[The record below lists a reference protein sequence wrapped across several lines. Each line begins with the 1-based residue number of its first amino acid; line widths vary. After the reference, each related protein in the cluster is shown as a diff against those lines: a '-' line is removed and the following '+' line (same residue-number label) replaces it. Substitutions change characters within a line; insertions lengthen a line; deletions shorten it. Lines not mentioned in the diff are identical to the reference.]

1 MELYKMTF
9 DPEYWKRS
17 FHTKN
22 GHEIRGML
30 PYSMLIAV
38 VEREF
43 DKMIKSIVD
52 YEHSSEDRLDDPTL
66 SKIEEDG
73 VNIIRECMVNATF
86 YCMNDYRGCNIS
98 NFVIARGC
106 NISNPIITS
115 FFKIDNIFKNLFDED
130 KKPSHDLSVDERL
143 TPMPQWMHDLSN
155 KYDYDDPFMVLIY
168 RLHHA
173 LLLAEEGIG
182 KIIEP
187 HICEEDTRIQLDK
200 LDFPEYGDMSVWFG
214 TSDDYD
220 QRERSPLNKRYI
232 CPKRSNYEKDH
243 TIEYDEMC
251 DHNSDIVKNHYKS
264 IGTKIDIS
272 DEMCEL
278 FDVDTCYRHALAY
291 DDITIIIYFVYKR
304 N

>member
-30 PYSMLIAV
+30 PYTMLIAV

-52 YEHSSEDRLDDPTL
+52 YEHSSEDGLDDPTL

-73 VNIIRECMVNATF
+73 VNIIRECTTNATI
-86 YCMNDYRGCNIS
+86 YCINDYCGYNIPNS
-98 NFVIARGC
+98 
-106 NISNPIITS
+106 
-115 FFKIDNIFKNLFDED
+115 IFASILRNLFDED
-130 KKPSHDLSVDERL
+130 KKSSHDLSVEERL

-187 HICEEDTRIQLDK
+187 RICEDDMRIQFDK
-200 LDFPEYGDMSVWFG
+200 LDFSNYGDMSIWFG

-264 IGTKIDIS
+264 IGTKIDIN

-278 FDVDTCYRHALAY
+278 FNVDTCYRHALAY

>member
-17 FHTKN
+17 FRTKN
-22 GHEIRGML
+22 GHEINGMV
-30 PYSMLIAV
+30 PYTMLIAV

-52 YEHSSEDRLDDPTL
+52 YEHSSEDGLDDPTL

-73 VNIIRECMVNATF
+73 VNIIRECMANATF
-86 YCMNDYRGCNIS
+86 YCINDYRGCNIS
-98 NFVIARGC
+98 NSVIA
-106 NISNPIITS
+106 S
-115 FFKIDNIFKNLFDED
+115 FFKIVNIFKNLFDED
-130 KKPSHDLSVDERL
+130 KKSSHDLSVEERL

-187 HICEEDTRIQLDK
+187 RICEEDMRIQFDK
-200 LDFPEYGDMSVWFG
+200 LNFSNYGDMSIWFG

-220 QRERSPLNKRYI
+220 QRERSPFNKRYI
-232 CPKRSNYEKDH
+232 CPKQSDYEKDH
-243 TIEYDEMC
+243 TIEYDEMLS
-251 DHNSDIVKNHYKS
+251 HSQVIVKNHYNS

-272 DEMCEL
+272 KEICEL
-278 FDVDTCYRHALAY
+278 FNVDTCYRHALAY

>member
-52 YEHSSEDRLDDPTL
+52 YEHSSEDGLDDPTL

-73 VNIIRECMVNATF
+73 VNIIRECITNATI
-86 YCMNDYRGCNIS
+86 YCINVYCGYNIPNS
-98 NFVIARGC
+98 
-106 NISNPIITS
+106 
-115 FFKIDNIFKNLFDED
+115 IFASILRNLFDED
-130 KKPSHDLSVDERL
+130 KKSSHDLSVEERL
-143 TPMPQWMHDLSN
+143 TPMPQWMHDLRN

-187 HICEEDTRIQLDK
+187 RICEEDMRIQFDK
-200 LDFPEYGDMSVWFG
+200 LDFSNYGDMSIWFG

-220 QRERSPLNKRYI
+220 QREHSPLNKRYI
-232 CPKRSNYEKDH
+232 CPKQSDYEKDH
-243 TIEYDEMC
+243 TIEYDEML
-251 DHNSDIVKNHYKS
+251 SYSPAIVKNHYKS

-278 FDVDTCYRHALAY
+278 FNVDTCYRHALAY

>member
-22 GHEIRGML
+22 GHEISGMF
-30 PYSMLIAV
+30 PYTMLNAV

-52 YEHSSEDRLDDPTL
+52 YESSSEDGLDDPTI

-73 VNIIRECMVNATF
+73 VNIIRECITNATI
-86 YCMNDYRGCNIS
+86 YCINNHCGYNIPNS
-98 NFVIARGC
+98 IFA
-106 NISNPIITS
+106 S
-115 FFKIDNIFKNLFDED
+115 IFKNLFDED
-130 KKPSHDLSVDERL
+130 AKSSHDLLVEERL

-173 LLLAEEGIG
+173 LLLAEEGFG

-187 HICEEDTRIQLDK
+187 RICEEDKRIWFDT
-200 LDFPEYGDMSVWFG
+200 LDFGQNGNMSIWFG
-214 TSDDYD
+214 PSNEDTK
-220 QRERSPLNKRYI
+220 QAHFNFNKRYI
-232 CPKRSNYEKDH
+232 CPNRSDYEKDH
-243 TIEYDEMC
+243 TIEYDEMLG
-251 DHNSDIVKNHYKS
+251 HSSVVVKNHYIS
-264 IGTKIDIS
+264 AGTQVDIS
-272 DEMCEL
+272 DELCEL
-278 FDVDTCYRHALAY
+278 FDIDTCYRHAFAY
-291 DDITIIIYFVYKR
+291 DDETIIIYFGYKS